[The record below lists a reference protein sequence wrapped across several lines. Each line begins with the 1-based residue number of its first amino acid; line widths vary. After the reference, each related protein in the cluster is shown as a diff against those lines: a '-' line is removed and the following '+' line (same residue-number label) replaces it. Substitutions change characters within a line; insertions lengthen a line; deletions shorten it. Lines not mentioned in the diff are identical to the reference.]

1 LTTIYSELIEAAGA
15 EFLPQAEGEPDGHY
29 LRRLVLAVSKASDN
43 DWEHLSKEAQDWY
56 NAQAIRV
63 KAQQDPEECPGFAH
77 EPCIEE
83 ILRFTAEEQY
93 LLLNGTPEGRARA
106 AAWRKEFGIPE
117 PTVTGPDEVE
127 MENRIKDAATP
138 FVGRKIDDEMV
149 EELTNVVD
157 AVVDAGWPIGPEL
170 PKASSNDVAHQD
182 SPLHFEGSP
191 AYFPGYPGEAIV
203 DAVKEY
209 LTTAPKR
216 DSPHIVSGTIPLE
229 TDGEIVDAGALHDA
243 IDAFMVQ
250 SPKHTASDA
259 VRALVMQH
267 QDWNQAQILRELE
280 AQGRAVS
287 LGTIATVRSM
297 TLATIA
303 VAKGLGKWVEG

>member
-1 LTTIYSELIEAAGA
+1 MTTIYSELIEAAGA

-29 LRRLVLAVSKASDN
+29 LRRLVLAVSKCSDEA
-43 DWEHLSKEAQDWY
+43 WEALSTAAHDWY
-56 NAQAIRV
+56 NAQAKRV
-63 KAQQDPEECPGFAH
+63 KAQQDPEECPGFNSQL
-77 EPCIEE
+77 I
-83 ILRFTAEEQY
+83 
-93 LLLNGTPEGRARA
+93 
-106 AAWRKEFGIPE
+106 
-117 PTVTGPDEVE
+117 
-127 MENRIKDAATP
+127 
-138 FVGRKIDDEMV
+138 
-149 EELTNVVD
+149 VD
-157 AVVDAGWPIGPEL
+157 VIIDAGWPTGPEL
-170 PKASSNDVAHQD
+170 PKSSSNDVAHQD

-191 AYFPGYPGEAIV
+191 AYFPGSPGEAIV

-250 SPKHTASDA
+250 SPKHTATDA
-259 VRALVMQH
+259 VRAIVMQH
-267 QDWNQAQILRELE
+267 QDWKQAQIMRELE
-280 AQGRAVS
+280 SQGRVVS
-287 LGTIATVRSM
+287 ISTIATVRSM

>member
-1 LTTIYSELIEAAGA
+1 LTTIYSELLAAAGA

-43 DWEHLSKEAQDWY
+43 DWERLSKEAQDWY
-56 NAQAIRV
+56 NAQAKRV
-63 KAQQDPEECPGFAH
+63 KAQQDPEECPGFNPQMIVVDEASS
-77 EPCIEE
+77 
-83 ILRFTAEEQY
+83 
-93 LLLNGTPEGRARA
+93 
-106 AAWRKEFGIPE
+106 IP
-117 PTVTGPDEVE
+117 
-127 MENRIKDAATP
+127 
-138 FVGRKIDDEMV
+138 KI
-149 EELTNVVD
+149 VD

-191 AYFPGYPGEAIV
+191 AYFPGSPGEAIV

-250 SPKHTASDA
+250 SPKHTATDA

-267 QDWNQAQILRELE
+267 QDWNQAQIMRELE
-280 AQGRAVS
+280 SQGRVVS
-287 LGTIATVRSM
+287 IGTIATVRSM